1 MFTFYRKTL
10 TFSGFLTICVPID
23 FPMLTETTGNLLQA
37 YQKEIS
43 SYDET
48 IGANGLVKPH
58 WHKLFASLGKLG
70 IKELEVRNQEIINR
84 LRENGV
90 TYNVYES
97 SDGLNRPWLLDPIPF
112 LIDQREWQHITK
124 GLKQRAFLLDMMV
137 KDIYGPQRLVK
148 DAVIPPELVF
158 GNTGFLRSCFDIKLP
173 SQNQLILYAADMAR
187 GPDGRMWLV
196 DNRTQAP
203 SGSGY
208 AYENRR
214 IMSKLLPE
222 LTEGMFVGR
231 LSPFF
236 THVHQTVSRLA
247 THERENPNVVYLT
260 PGQNNETYFEHAY
273 LASYL
278 GYTLAQGADL
288 LVRNGHVWLKSIDGL
303 EKVDVIIRR
312 VDDDWC
318 DPLELREDSRLGVP
332 GLLHAI
338 RSGKVS
344 VINAPGSG
352 VLENS
357 AFPAFMHTI
366 SRYFLGEEL
375 IMPSIA
381 TWWCGHKK
389 ELNYVLE
396 NLDKLI
402 IKKANRKQKFRSV
415 YGRLLSKEELSDL
428 KHAILRTPHEYVAQE
443 EVSFSTT
450 PSLINGKIEP
460 RFASL
465 RAFMVSDGNEY
476 YAMQGGLTR
485 SSAERDRYVISNQY
499 GGVSKD
505 TWIVSDT
512 ITEVGEKTAVR
523 NKTAFTH
530 HSSLPSRSAEN
541 LFWVG
546 RYCERTMAVTKF
558 LKIVINALN
567 ENVDF
572 RGSFKSEYIDILL
585 KSITHLTLT
594 YPGFTDEKNESIR
607 ENPYLEISELVH
619 NSLKVGTVASNV
631 NSFLNSVLSVSDKW
645 NHDTRR
651 VINLVENSH
660 KKIQSIDLANPNSI
674 QKILDKLHV
683 RLFTF
688 FGVLSESMPR
698 DSGYYLLE
706 AGKLTERILSKIR
719 ILRSFFSFKNEE
731 NVENELIE
739 AALNNH
745 YLMEYY
751 RQLYKTNFS
760 LETMLDMV
768 LLDEKLPYSLAY
780 QLDALAYCL
789 AQLPK
794 TGPSD
799 RLNQAEKAVL
809 AASTKIKLADI
820 SKLTI
825 SKSNVSFR
833 RNLDR
838 LLSEVAD
845 SISSVTINLTNAY
858 FAHTVIQHVLME
870 NPENSDAHEI

>member
-1 MFTFYRKTL
+1 
-10 TFSGFLTICVPID
+10 
-23 FPMLTETTGNLLQA
+23 MLTDTSINLLQA

-58 WHKLFASLGKLG
+58 WQQLFASLEKLG

-90 TYNVYES
+90 TYNVYGS
-97 SDGLNRPWLLDPIPF
+97 SDGLNHPWQLDPIPF
-112 LIDQREWQHITK
+112 LIEQKEWQQITK
-124 GLKQRAFLLDMMV
+124 GLKQRALVLDLII
-137 KDIYGPQRLVK
+137 KDIYGPQRLIK
-148 DAVIPPELVF
+148 DAILPAELVF
-158 GNTGFLRSCFDIKLP
+158 GNTGFFRSCFDIKLP
-173 SQNQLILYAADMAR
+173 SQNQLVLYAADMAR
-187 GPDGRMWLV
+187 GPDGRMWLM

-208 AYENRR
+208 TLENRR

-236 THVHQTVSRLA
+236 TNVHQTVSRLVSPNK
-247 THERENPNVVYLT
+247 ENPNIVYLT
-260 PGQNNETYFEHAY
+260 PGPNNETYFEHAY

-278 GYTLAQGADL
+278 GYTLAQGDDL
-288 LVRNGHVWLKSIDGL
+288 LVRNGYVWLKSIDGL

-312 VDDDWC
+312 VDDEWC
-318 DPLELREDSRLGVP
+318 DPLELREDSCLGVP

-344 VINAPGSG
+344 VINPPGVS

-357 AFPAFMHTI
+357 AFLAFMHAAC
-366 SRYFLGEEL
+366 RYFLGEDL

-381 TWWCGHKK
+381 TWWCGQKK
-389 ELNYVLE
+389 EMNFVLD
-396 NLDKLI
+396 NLHKLI

-415 YGRLLSKEELSDL
+415 YGRELSKEELIEL
-428 KHAILRTPHEYVAQE
+428 KQAILQNPYEYVAQE
-443 EVSFSTT
+443 EVSLSTT
-450 PSLINGKIEP
+450 PSLIDRKIEP
-460 RFASL
+460 RLASL
-465 RAFMVSDGNEY
+465 RAFLVSDGNDY
-476 YAMQGGLTR
+476 YMMQGGLTR
-485 SSAERDRYVISNQY
+485 SSAEKDRYVISNQY
-499 GGVSKD
+499 GGISKD

-512 ITEVGEKTAVR
+512 LTESLETTAIKIKTAV
-523 NKTAFTH
+523 TH

-546 RYCERTMAVTKF
+546 RYCERTMLVTKF

-585 KSITHLTLT
+585 KSVTHLTLT
-594 YPGFTDEKNESIR
+594 YPGFTDEKNNSIR
-607 ENPYLEISELVH
+607 ENPYQEISVLVH
-619 NSLKVGTVASNV
+619 NSQKAGTVAYNV
-631 NSFLNSVLSVSDKW
+631 ASFLHSVLSVSDKW

-651 VINLVENSH
+651 VINLIENSL
-660 KKIQSIDLANPNSI
+660 KKIQSINTDNPNSI

-688 FGVLSESMPR
+688 FGILSESMPR
-698 DSGYYLLE
+698 DNGFFLLE
-706 AGKLTERILSKIR
+706 SGKLIERILSQISV
-719 ILRSFFSFKNEE
+719 LRSFFSFKNDE

-739 AALNNH
+739 AALTNH
-745 YLMEYY
+745 YLLVHY
-751 RQLYKTNFS
+751 RQIYKTSFS

-780 QLDALAYCL
+780 QLDALAKCL

-794 TGPSD
+794 TDPSD
-799 RLNQAEKAVL
+799 RLNQAEKTVL

-820 SKLTI
+820 SKLTVH
-825 SKSNVSFR
+825 KSNVSFR

-838 LLSEVAD
+838 LLAEISEL
-845 SISSVTINLTNAY
+845 ISSVTGNLTNSY
-858 FAHTVIQHVLME
+858 FTHTVIQHVLME
-870 NPENSDAHEI
+870 NPANSDAHEI